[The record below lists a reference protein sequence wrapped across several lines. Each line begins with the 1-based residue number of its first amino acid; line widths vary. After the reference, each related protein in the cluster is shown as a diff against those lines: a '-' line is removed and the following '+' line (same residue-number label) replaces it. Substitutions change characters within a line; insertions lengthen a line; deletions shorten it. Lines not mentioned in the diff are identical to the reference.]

1 MFRTKMETLR
11 ALTET
16 ERCLPSRLSLRPRV
30 NVRSRHGAAPKSSPV
45 GEGSGRSKSRLA
57 DRFAG
62 RLLLGGS
69 WAASAFLWGACAPSS
84 APHASEDAGV
94 VMAVPRPADAWLGAD
109 RSATFRAH
117 VERIRRVQAG
127 THAPSSPPCP
137 APNPVAISAHHG
149 TQAAPFLKICPPATL
164 TDGTSLRHSG
174 SDGLRQHVRS
184 TATVYSDGGLS
195 CSQVLSV

>member
-1 MFRTKMETLR
+1 MSPFALVPAAEGER
-11 ALTET
+11 ALAAWCGAQVVTGGRGFRAVEKPP
-16 ERCLPSRLSLRPRV
+16 RRP
-30 NVRSRHGAAPKSSPV
+30 VRGPLASWRIV
-45 GEGSGRSKSRLA
+45 G
-57 DRFAG
+57 
-62 RLLLGGS
+62 
-69 WAASAFLWGACAPSS
+69 ASAFLWGACAPSS
-84 APHASEDAGV
+84 APRASEDAGV